1 MPPTNYAPDPRPAP
15 PTTILSRG
23 YGPVRRIGG
32 TFFGAV
38 RISTATS
45 PQFTVDN
52 GSATVFSISGGN
64 VTVTPPFSGPAGF
77 ILQTVSSD
85 DFAFNIVLQKI
96 GTTGNS
102 AGAVASGAELGNI
115 SWRGWTGSAYGIG
128 STVVVKSDEAFTPT
142 ALGAHFEVRLCP
154 IGSNVGTEIMR
165 LRNLAGTGG
174 FWTFGGVTSAV
185 PAIKRSGTDVQ
196 FRLADDSLYTN
207 IDALALKVSA
217 TKVVGARDAGWVTF
231 TGTANKNAGA
241 LDTGTATTAQVA
253 QVVKSLMDMLL
264 THGLIGP

>member
-1 MPPTNYAPDPRPAP
+1 MPPVNYAPDPRPAP

-52 GSATVFSISGGN
+52 GSATVFTIGSGDF
-64 VTVTPPFSGPAGF
+64 TVTPPTSGATGM
-77 ILQTVSSD
+77 ILQTTIAN
-85 DFAFNIVLQKI
+85 DFAFNFAFQKI
-96 GTTGNS
+96 GTIGNI
-102 AGAVASGAELGNI
+102 AGAAASGAELGQL
-115 SWRGWTGSAYGIG
+115 SWKGWTGSNYQAGCTIA
-128 STVVVKSDEAFTPT
+128 VKTDEAFTPT
-142 ALGAHFEVRLCP
+142 ALGTHLEVKLCQIGLN
-154 IGSNVGTEIMR
+154 IGSEVMR
-165 LRNLAGTGG
+165 LRQLATGG
-174 FWTFGGVTSAV
+174 FWTFGGVSAAV

-207 IDALALKVSA
+207 IDALALKVSG
-217 TKVVGARDAGWVTF
+217 TKVVGAGDAGWVTF

-253 QVVKSLMDMLL
+253 QVVKSILDALL
-264 THGLIGP
+264 THGLLKA